1 MDTVILNPDGSRAIG
16 FVMES
21 AKGGMRVVMAS
32 GHELTQS
39 QIFDMFGNV
48 TIEVH
53 EMIGAAIGDPMPE
66 TCLIKE
72 FRITHWALPS
82 RRPIA
87 PTPAPTGGRLIQLP
101 PRPKTWRATIED
113 AGLIL
118 FVSALVAGVFIAAIL
133 SVRHGA

>member
-21 AKGGMRVVMAS
+21 AKGGMRVVMAA
-32 GHELTQS
+32 GHELTQG

-82 RRPIA
+82 RRPA
-87 PTPAPTGGRLIQLP
+87 PVPRPSGGKLIQMP
-101 PRPKTWRATIED
+101 TRPKTWRATIED

-118 FVSALVAGVFIAAIL
+118 FVSAIVAAVFIAAIV
-133 SVRHGA
+133 SVSHGA